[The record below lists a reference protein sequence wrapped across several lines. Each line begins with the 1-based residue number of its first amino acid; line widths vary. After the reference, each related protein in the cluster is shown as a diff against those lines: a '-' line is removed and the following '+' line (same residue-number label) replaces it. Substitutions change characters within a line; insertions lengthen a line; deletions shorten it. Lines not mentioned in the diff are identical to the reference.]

1 MTHQDAAPLVV
12 EETVRAEREVPAT
25 GGGEPE
31 IEIEHQGQVY
41 RIAAALRSGF
51 LRQADY
57 TRKTQDL
64 ALQRRALV
72 AEREALEGRIEAMWS
87 SVGELVLWV
96 ALNRN
101 NPWSEGARTPPD

>member
-1 MTHQDAAPLVV
+1 MTHQDAAPLAV
-12 EETVRAEREVPAT
+12 EETVRAEAEDAAP
-25 GGGEPE
+25 GGGGPE

-64 ALQRRALV
+64 ATQRRAL
-72 AEREALEGRIEAMWS
+72 AADREAFEGRIEAMWS

-101 NPWSEGARTPPD
+101 NPWAEDSQTPPS